1 MIMDK
6 IEFNSLSIEEQVNI
20 FNKNLFEGKT
30 INKIC
35 DELNMSYNTIRDRF
49 KRHNFTYN
57 KYIKQYEC
65 SNFNCLSDESL
76 LEKALDKMVNKIF
89 NNQIEPQILVCNGS
103 GETTNRSFRVYTETL
118 NRFTEYCS
126 KSNYNQYD
134 ILSKFIEEGMQKYK
148 N

>member
-1 MIMDK
+1 MILDRK
-6 IEFNSLSIEEQVNI
+6 NFNMLSLEEQVNY
-20 FNKNLFEGKT
+20 FNKGLFEGKT
-30 INKIC
+30 ISKIC
-35 DELNMSYNTIRDRF
+35 NEINISYNTIRDRF
-49 KRHNFTYN
+49 KRHNFIYN

-65 SNFNCLSDESL
+65 NNFSYLSDESL

-89 NNQIEPQILVCNGS
+89 NSQTEKQILVCNGS